1 MPKYSERRLACEL
14 SKILPTPS
22 DRMGIIWSL
31 LAVQGAI
38 VLEYGPAGTTHYSMG
53 LYGGL
58 GLRFQNRM
66 FTTHMSED
74 DVVMGDVTRL
84 EDAIVEL
91 DKSYA
96 PKVIF
101 VVASSV
107 TAVIGTDIKGVC
119 RYMQN
124 EVKAKLVAFEQGGF
138 RGDYSIGLAET
149 YKLLVRN
156 LPKKDV
162 AQEAGVYNI
171 IGASA
176 WRYRMA
182 SDIWEVKSLL
192 DEALGLSCNAC
203 LCCDTSVEELEDMGL
218 AQVNIVL
225 GNEGL
230 AAAKYLQE
238 KFGTPYVYAVPYGYN
253 GTLSFLAQVGEA
265 VGREPDSMVLLRL
278 QTKEKSLSRL
288 SLFAM
293 MGNNKPRMAVVKGDY
308 DMVQGVS
315 AFLEQGGIT
324 VLHKMCAHSLKAIAE
339 PAADV
344 ETYAEESDW
353 LQVIRGLHDTLILA
367 DDVALLQADADN
379 MKVLI
384 SAPFMNSAVA
394 THMPFMGE
402 KGADFLLEQ
411 MQAYCR
417 R

>member
-1 MPKYSERRLACEL
+1 MSLVRF
-14 SKILPTPS
+14 LPTPS

-58 GLRFQNRM
+58 GLRFQNRL

-84 EDAIVEL
+84 EEALVEL
-91 DKSYA
+91 DKNYA

-138 RGDYSIGLAET
+138 RGDYSVGLAET

-156 LPKKDV
+156 LPQKGV
-162 AQEAGVYNI
+162 AQEKGVYNI

-192 DEALGLSCNAC
+192 SEALGLSCNAC
-203 LCCDTSVEELEDMGL
+203 LCCDTSVEELQAMGK

-230 AAAKYLQE
+230 AAAQYLE
-238 KFGTPYVYAVPYGYN
+238 GKFGTPYVYAAPYGYS
-253 GTLSFLAQVGEA
+253 GTVCFLESVGEA
-265 VGREPDSMVLLRL
+265 IGEMPQPLVLMRLRM
-278 QTKEKSLSRL
+278 KEKGMSMLSM
-288 SLFAM
+288 FAM
-293 MGNNKPRMAVVKGDY
+293 MGGGKTKQAVVKGDY
-308 DMVQGVS
+308 DLVQGVS
-315 AFLEQGGIT
+315 AFLEQAGIK
-324 VLHKMCAHSLKAIAE
+324 VVHKMCAHSLKAIAE

-344 ETYAEESDW
+344 ESYAEEGEW
-353 LQVIRGLHDTLILA
+353 LQLIRGLRATLIFA
-367 DDVALLQADADN
+367 DDVALTQADASN

-384 SAPFMNSAVA
+384 SAPFMNGVVA
-394 THMPFMGE
+394 THLPFMGE

-411 MQAYCR
+411 IQNYYQK
-417 R
+417 

>member
-1 MPKYSERRLACEL
+1 MSLVRF
-14 SKILPTPS
+14 LPTPS

-192 DEALGLSCNAC
+192 DEALELSCNAC

-288 SLFAM
+288 SLFTM
-293 MGNNKPRMAVVKGDY
+293 MGNNKPKKAVVKGDY
-308 DMVQGVS
+308 DLVQGVS

-344 ETYAEESDW
+344 EAYAEESDW

>member
-1 MPKYSERRLACEL
+1 MSLVRF
-14 SKILPTPS
+14 LPTPS

-58 GLRFQNRM
+58 GLRFQNRL

-84 EDAIVEL
+84 EEAIIEL

-124 EVKAKLVAFEQGGF
+124 EVEAKLVAFEQGGF
-138 RGDYSIGLAET
+138 RGDYSVGLAET

-182 SDIWEVKSLL
+182 SDIWEIKSLL
-192 DEALGLSCNAC
+192 DEALGLRCNAC
-203 LCCDTSVEELEDMGL
+203 LCCDTSVDELQAMGK

-265 VGREPDSMVLLRL
+265 IGREPDSMVLLRL

-288 SLFAM
+288 SLFTM

-308 DMVQGVS
+308 DMMQGVS

-344 ETYAEESDW
+344 EAYAEESDW

-367 DDVALLQADADN
+367 DDVALLQAEADN
-379 MKVLI
+379 TKVLI

-394 THMPFMGE
+394 THLPFMGE

>member
-1 MPKYSERRLACEL
+1 MSLVRF
-14 SKILPTPS
+14 LPTPS

-58 GLRFQNRM
+58 GLRFQNRL

-91 DKSYA
+91 GKSYE

-124 EVKAKLVAFEQGGF
+124 EVKAKLIAFEQGGF
-138 RGDYSIGLAET
+138 RGDYSIGLVET
-149 YKLLVRN
+149 YKLLVKN

-162 AQEAGVYNI
+162 KEEKGVYNI

-182 SDIWEVKSLL
+182 SDIIEVKSLL
-192 DEALGLSCNAC
+192 KEALNMECNAC
-203 LCCDTSVEELEDMGL
+203 LCCDASVEELQEMGK

-230 AAAKYLQE
+230 AAAKILQE
-238 KFGTPYVYAVPYGYN
+238 KFGTPYVYAVPYGYS
-253 GTLSFLAQVGEA
+253 GTVAFLEKVGA
-265 VGREPDSMVLLRL
+265 TIDVMPDPMVLMRIKM
-278 QTKEKSLSRL
+278 KEKGMGMLSM
-288 SLFAM
+288 FAM
-293 MGNNKPRMAVVKGDY
+293 MGGGKIKPVAAVKGDY

-315 AFLEQGGIT
+315 AFLEQAG
-324 VLHKMCAHSLKAIAE
+324 VKVAHKMCAHSLKSIVE
-339 PAADV
+339 PAEGV
-344 ETYAEESDW
+344 EAFAEEREW
-353 LQVIRGLHDTLILA
+353 LEIIKPLRKTLVLA
-367 DDVALLQADADN
+367 DDVALLQCDDSN
-379 MKVLI
+379 TKVLI
-384 SAPFMNSAVA
+384 SAPFFNGVVA
-394 THMPFMGE
+394 THLPFMGE
-402 KGADFLLEQ
+402 KGADFLLEKIQ
-411 MQAYCR
+411 GYYQSF
-417 R
+417 

>member
-1 MPKYSERRLACEL
+1 MSLVRF
-14 SKILPTPS
+14 LPTPS

-156 LPKKDV
+156 LPKKGV
-162 AQEAGVYNI
+162 AAEKGVYNF
-171 IGASA
+171 IGASV
-176 WRYRMA
+176 WRYRME

-192 DEALGLSCNAC
+192 DEALGLRCNAC

-265 VGREPDSMVLLRL
+265 VGREPDSIVLLRL

-288 SLFAM
+288 SLFTM
-293 MGNNKPRMAVVKGDY
+293 MGNNKPKKAVVKGDY
-308 DMVQGVS
+308 DLVQGVS

-344 ETYAEESDW
+344 EAYAEESDW

>member
-1 MPKYSERRLACEL
+1 MSLVRF
-14 SKILPTPS
+14 LPTPS

-91 DKSYA
+91 DESYA

-192 DEALGLSCNAC
+192 DEALGMSCNAC

-265 VGREPDSMVLLRL
+265 IGREPDSMVLLRL

-288 SLFAM
+288 SLFTM
-293 MGNNKPRMAVVKGDY
+293 MGNNKPKKAVVKGDY
-308 DMVQGVS
+308 DLVQGVS

-324 VLHKMCAHSLKAIAE
+324 VLHKMCAHSLKEIAE

-344 ETYAEESDW
+344 EAYAEESDW

-367 DDVALLQADADN
+367 DDVALLQAEADN
-379 MKVLI
+379 TKVLI

-394 THMPFMGE
+394 THLPFMGE

>member
-1 MPKYSERRLACEL
+1 MSLVRF
-14 SKILPTPS
+14 LPTPS

-58 GLRFQNRM
+58 GLRLQNRM

-84 EDAIVEL
+84 EDALVEL
-91 DKSYA
+91 DKNYA

-124 EVKAKLVAFEQGGF
+124 EVKAKLIAFDQGGF

-156 LPKKDV
+156 LPQKGV
-162 AQEAGVYNI
+162 SQESGIYNI
-171 IGASA
+171 IGASV
-176 WRYRMA
+176 WRYRME
-182 SDIWEVKSLL
+182 SDVWEIKSLL
-192 DEALGLSCNAC
+192 SEALGLSCNAC
-203 LCCDTSVEELEDMGL
+203 LCCDTSVEELEDMGQ

-230 AAAKYLQE
+230 AAARYLQE
-238 KFGTPYVYAVPYGYN
+238 KFGTPYVYTVPYGYS
-253 GTLSFLAQVGEA
+253 GTLSFLKQVGEA

-288 SLFAM
+288 SLFTM

-308 DMVQGVS
+308 DLVHGVS
-315 AFLEQGGIT
+315 AFLEQGGIN

-344 ETYAEESDW
+344 EAYAEESDW
-353 LQVIRGLHDTLILA
+353 LQIIRGLQDTLILA
-367 DDVALLQADADN
+367 DDVALLQADAGN
-379 MKVLI
+379 TKVRI

-394 THMPFMGE
+394 THLPFMGE
-402 KGADFLLEQ
+402 KGADYLLEL

>member
-1 MPKYSERRLACEL
+1 MSLVRF
-14 SKILPTPS
+14 LPTPS

-31 LAVQGAI
+31 LTIQGAI

-84 EDAIVEL
+84 EKAIVEL
-91 DKSYA
+91 DKNYA

-107 TAVIGTDIKGVC
+107 AAVIGTDIKGVC

-124 EVKAKLVAFEQGGF
+124 EVKAKLVSFEQGGF

-156 LPKKDV
+156 LPRKGV
-162 AQEAGVYNI
+162 VQEKGVYNI
-171 IGASA
+171 IGASV
-176 WRYRMA
+176 WRYRME
-182 SDIWEVKSLL
+182 SDIWEIKNLL
-192 DEALGLSCNAC
+192 SEALELSCNAC
-203 LCCDTSVEELEDMGL
+203 LCCDTSVEELEDMGQ

-230 AAAKYLQE
+230 AAAKYLEE
-238 KFGTPYVYAVPYGYN
+238 KFGTPYVYAVPYGYS
-253 GTLSFLAQVGEA
+253 GTLSFLKQVGEA
-265 VGREPDSMVLLRL
+265 VCKEPDSMVLLRIKM
-278 QTKEKSLSRL
+278 KEKSILRIT

-293 MGNNKPRMAVVKGDY
+293 MGYNKPMQAVVKGDY

-315 AFLEQGGIT
+315 AFLAQAGIA
-324 VLHKMCAHSLKAIAE
+324 VLHKMCAHSLKVITE

-344 ETYAEESDW
+344 EAYADEGEW

-367 DDVALLQADADN
+367 DDVALLQADTDN
-379 MKVLI
+379 TKVLI

-394 THMPFMGE
+394 THLPFMGE

-411 MQAYCR
+411 LQAYCR

>member
-1 MPKYSERRLACEL
+1 MSLVRFL
-14 SKILPTPS
+14 STPS

-156 LPKKDV
+156 LPKKGV
-162 AQEAGVYNI
+162 AAEKGVYNI
-171 IGASA
+171 IGASM
-176 WRYRMA
+176 WRYRME
-182 SDIWEVKSLL
+182 SDIWEIKSLL
-192 DEALGLSCNAC
+192 SEVLGLSCNAC

-288 SLFAM
+288 SLFTM
-293 MGNNKPRMAVVKGDY
+293 MGNNKLKKAVVKGDY

-339 PAADV
+339 PAAAV
-344 ETYAEESDW
+344 EAYAEESDW

-367 DDVALLQADADN
+367 DDVALLQAEADN
-379 MKVLI
+379 TKVLI

-402 KGADFLLEQ
+402 RGADYLFER

>member
-1 MPKYSERRLACEL
+1 
-14 SKILPTPS
+14 
-22 DRMGIIWSL
+22 MGIIWSL

-58 GLRFQNRM
+58 GLRFQNRL

-84 EDAIVEL
+84 EEALVEL
-91 DKSYA
+91 DKNYA

-138 RGDYSIGLAET
+138 RGDYSVGLAET

-156 LPKKDV
+156 LPQKGV
-162 AQEAGVYNI
+162 AQEKGVYNI

-192 DEALGLSCNAC
+192 SEALGLSCNAC
-203 LCCDTSVEELEDMGL
+203 LCCDTSVEELQAMGK

-230 AAAKYLQE
+230 AAAQYLEE
-238 KFGTPYVYAVPYGYN
+238 KFGTPYVYAAPYGYS
-253 GTLSFLAQVGEA
+253 GTVRFLESVGEA
-265 VGREPDSMVLLRL
+265 IGEMPQPLVLMRLRM
-278 QTKEKSLSRL
+278 KEKGMSMLSM
-288 SLFAM
+288 FAM
-293 MGNNKPRMAVVKGDY
+293 MGGGKKKQAVVKGDY
-308 DMVQGVS
+308 DLVQGVS
-315 AFLEQGGIT
+315 AFLEQAGIR
-324 VLHKMCAHSLKAIAE
+324 VVHKMCAHSLKAIAE

-344 ETYAEESDW
+344 ESYAEEGEW
-353 LQVIRGLHDTLILA
+353 LQLIRELRATLIFA
-367 DDVALLQADADN
+367 DDVALTQADASN

-394 THMPFMGE
+394 THLPFMGE

>member
-1 MPKYSERRLACEL
+1 MSLVRF
-14 SKILPTPS
+14 LPTPS

-53 LYGGL
+53 LYGVL

-288 SLFAM
+288 SLFTM
-293 MGNNKPRMAVVKGDY
+293 MGNNKPKKAVVKGDY

-324 VLHKMCAHSLKAIAE
+324 VLHKLCAHSLKAIAE

-344 ETYAEESDW
+344 EAYAEESDW

-417 R
+417 K

>member
-1 MPKYSERRLACEL
+1 MSLVRF
-14 SKILPTPS
+14 LPTPS

-91 DKSYA
+91 DESYA

-203 LCCDTSVEELEDMGL
+203 LCYDTSVEELENMGL

-344 ETYAEESDW
+344 EGYAEESDW
-353 LQVIRGLHDTLILA
+353 LQVIRGLQDTLILA

>member
-1 MPKYSERRLACEL
+1 MSLVRF
-14 SKILPTPS
+14 LPTPS

-58 GLRFQNRM
+58 GLRFQNRL

-84 EDAIVEL
+84 EEALVEL
-91 DKSYA
+91 DKNYA

-138 RGDYSIGLAET
+138 RGDYSVGLAET

-156 LPKKDV
+156 LPQKGV
-162 AQEAGVYNI
+162 AQEKGVYNI

-192 DEALGLSCNAC
+192 SEALGLSCNAC
-203 LCCDTSVEELEDMGL
+203 LCCDTSVEELQALGK

-230 AAAKYLQE
+230 AAAQYLEE
-238 KFGTPYVYAVPYGYN
+238 KFGTPYVYAAPYGYS
-253 GTLSFLAQVGEA
+253 GTVRFLESVGEA
-265 VGREPDSMVLLRL
+265 IGEMPQPLVLMRLRM
-278 QTKEKSLSRL
+278 KEKGMSMLSM
-288 SLFAM
+288 FAM
-293 MGNNKPRMAVVKGDY
+293 MGGGKKKQAVVKGDY
-308 DMVQGVS
+308 DLVQGVS
-315 AFLEQGGIT
+315 AFLEQAGIR
-324 VLHKMCAHSLKAIAE
+324 VVHKMCAHSLKAIAE
-339 PAADV
+339 PASDV
-344 ETYAEESDW
+344 ESYAEEGEW
-353 LQVIRGLHDTLILA
+353 LQQIRDLRATLIFA
-367 DDVALLQADADN
+367 DDVALAQADASN

-384 SAPFMNSAVA
+384 SAPFMNGVVA
-394 THMPFMGE
+394 THLPFMGE

-411 MQAYCR
+411 IQGYYQK
-417 R
+417 

>member
-1 MPKYSERRLACEL
+1 MSLVRF
-14 SKILPTPS
+14 LPTPS

-58 GLRFQNRM
+58 GLRFQNRL

-84 EDAIVEL
+84 EEAIVEL

-124 EVKAKLVAFEQGGF
+124 EVKAKLIAFEQGGF
-138 RGDYSIGLAET
+138 RGDYSIGLVET
-149 YKLLVRN
+149 YKLLVKN

-162 AQEAGVYNI
+162 QLQKGVYNI

-182 SDIWEVKSLL
+182 SDIWEIKGLL
-192 DEALGLSCNAC
+192 TEALSLECNAC
-203 LCCDTSVEELEDMGL
+203 LCCDTSVEELEQLGR

-230 AAAKYLQE
+230 AAAKLLEE
-238 KFGTPYVYAVPYGYN
+238 KFGTPYIYAAPYGYSA
-253 GTLSFLAQVGEA
+253 TAEFLEKVGAAVGEA
-265 VGREPDSMVLLRL
+265 PNPMVLMRLRM
-278 QTKEKSLSRL
+278 KEKGMGMLSM
-288 SLFAM
+288 FAM
-293 MGNNKPRMAVVKGDY
+293 MGGGKTKQAVVKGDY
-308 DMVQGVS
+308 DMVRGVS
-315 AFLEQGGIT
+315 AFLEKAGIK
-324 VLHKMCAHSLKAIAE
+324 VVHKMCAHSLKNIVE

-344 ETYAEESDW
+344 EAFAEEGEW
-353 LQVIRGLHDTLILA
+353 LKEIRQLQNTLVFA
-367 DDVALLQADADN
+367 DDVALSQCAASN

-384 SAPFMNSAVA
+384 SAPFFSGVVA
-394 THMPFMGE
+394 THLPFMGE

-411 MQAYCR
+411 IQAYYQQ
-417 R
+417 

>member
-1 MPKYSERRLACEL
+1 MSLVRF
-14 SKILPTPS
+14 LPTPS

-156 LPKKDV
+156 LPKMGV
-162 AQEAGVYNI
+162 AAEKGVYNI
-171 IGASA
+171 IGASV
-176 WRYRMA
+176 WRYRME
-182 SDIWEVKSLL
+182 SDIWEIKSLL
-192 DEALGLSCNAC
+192 GEALGLSCNAC

-230 AAAKYLQE
+230 AAAKCLQE
-238 KFGTPYVYAVPYGYN
+238 KFGTPYVYAVPYGYSAV
-253 GTLSFLAQVGEA
+253 LSFLEQVGEA
-265 VGREPDSMVLLRL
+265 VGKEPDAMVLLRL

-288 SLFAM
+288 SLFTM
-293 MGNNKPRMAVVKGDY
+293 MGNNKPKKAVVKGDY
-308 DMVQGVS
+308 DLVQGVS

-344 ETYAEESDW
+344 EAYAEESDW
-353 LQVIRGLHDTLILA
+353 LQVIRGLQDTLILA

-379 MKVLI
+379 TKVLI
-384 SAPFMNSAVA
+384 SAPFINSAVA
-394 THMPFMGE
+394 THLPFMGE

>member
-1 MPKYSERRLACEL
+1 MSLVRF
-14 SKILPTPS
+14 LPTPS

-84 EDAIVEL
+84 EEALVEL
-91 DKSYA
+91 DKNYA

-138 RGDYSIGLAET
+138 RGDYSVGLAET

-156 LPKKDV
+156 LPQKGV
-162 AQEAGVYNI
+162 AQEKGLYNI

-192 DEALGLSCNAC
+192 SEALGLSCNAC
-203 LCCDTSVEELEDMGL
+203 LCCDTSVEELQAMGK

-230 AAAKYLQE
+230 AAAQYLEE
-238 KFGTPYVYAVPYGYN
+238 KFGTPYVYAAPYGYS
-253 GTLSFLAQVGEA
+253 GTVRFLESVGEA
-265 VGREPDSMVLLRL
+265 IGEMPQPLVLMRLRM
-278 QTKEKSLSRL
+278 KEKGMSMLSM
-288 SLFAM
+288 FAM
-293 MGNNKPRMAVVKGDY
+293 MGGGKKKQAVVKGDY
-308 DMVQGVS
+308 DLVQGVS
-315 AFLEQGGIT
+315 AFLEQAGIR
-324 VLHKMCAHSLKAIAE
+324 VVHKMCAHSLKAIAE
-339 PAADV
+339 PASDV
-344 ETYAEESDW
+344 ESYAEEGEW
-353 LQVIRGLHDTLILA
+353 LQLIRELRATLIFA
-367 DDVALLQADADN
+367 DDVALTQADASN

-384 SAPFMNSAVA
+384 SAPFMNGVVA
-394 THMPFMGE
+394 THLPFMGE

-411 MQAYCR
+411 IQGYYQK
-417 R
+417 

>member
-1 MPKYSERRLACEL
+1 MSLVRF
-14 SKILPTPS
+14 LPTPS

-58 GLRFQNRM
+58 GLRFQNRL

-84 EDAIVEL
+84 EEAIIEL

-288 SLFAM
+288 SLFTM
-293 MGNNKPRMAVVKGDY
+293 MGNNKPRKAVVKGDY

-344 ETYAEESDW
+344 EAYAEESDW
-353 LQVIRGLHDTLILA
+353 LQVIRGLQDTLILA

-394 THMPFMGE
+394 THLPFMGE

>member
-1 MPKYSERRLACEL
+1 MSLVRF
-14 SKILPTPS
+14 LPTPS

-74 DVVMGDVTRL
+74 DVVMGDITRL

-238 KFGTPYVYAVPYGYN
+238 KFGTPYVYDVPYGYN

-344 ETYAEESDW
+344 EAYAEESDW

>member
-1 MPKYSERRLACEL
+1 MSLVRF
-14 SKILPTPS
+14 LPTPL

-203 LCCDTSVEELEDMGL
+203 LCYDTSVEELEDMGL

-278 QTKEKSLSRL
+278 QTKEKSLSRI
-288 SLFAM
+288 SLFTM
-293 MGNNKPRMAVVKGDY
+293 MGNNKPKKAVVKGDY
-308 DMVQGVS
+308 DLVQGVS

-344 ETYAEESDW
+344 EAYAEESDW
-353 LQVIRGLHDTLILA
+353 LQLIRGLQDTLILA

>member
-1 MPKYSERRLACEL
+1 MSLVRF
-14 SKILPTPS
+14 LPTPS

-58 GLRFQNRM
+58 GLRFQNRL

-84 EDAIVEL
+84 EEALIEL

-96 PKVIF
+96 PQVIF

-119 RYMQN
+119 RYMQR

-149 YKLLVRN
+149 YKLLVKN

-162 AQEAGVYNI
+162 QAEKGLYNL

-182 SDIWEVKSLL
+182 SDIWEVKNLL
-192 DEALGLSCNAC
+192 TEALGLSCNAC
-203 LCCDTSVEELEDMGL
+203 LCCDTSVDELEKLGR

-230 AAAKYLQE
+230 AAAKLLEE
-238 KFGTPYVYAVPYGYN
+238 KFGTPYVYAVPYGYS
-253 GTLSFLAQVGEA
+253 GTAAFLESVGEA
-265 VGREPDSMVLLRL
+265 VGETPSPMVLMRLRM
-278 QTKEKSLSRL
+278 KEKGMGMLSM
-288 SLFAM
+288 FAM
-293 MGNNKPRMAVVKGDY
+293 MGDGKPKQAVVKGDY
-308 DMVQGVS
+308 DLVQGVS
-315 AFLEQGGIT
+315 AFLEKAGIK
-324 VLHKMCAHSLKAIAE
+324 VVHKMCAHSLKAIAE
-339 PAADV
+339 PAAGV
-344 ETYAEESDW
+344 EAYAEEADW
-353 LQVIRGLHDTLILA
+353 LKEIRELRDTLVFA
-367 DDVALLQADADN
+367 DDVALTQCDKSN

-384 SAPFMNSAVA
+384 SAPFFGGVVA
-394 THMPFMGE
+394 THLPFMGE

-411 MQAYCR
+411 IQNYYQQ
-417 R
+417 

>member
-1 MPKYSERRLACEL
+1 MSLVRF
-14 SKILPTPS
+14 LPTPS

-149 YKLLVRN
+149 YKLLVCN

-288 SLFAM
+288 SLFTM
-293 MGNNKPRMAVVKGDY
+293 IGNNKPKKAVVKGDY

-339 PAADV
+339 PAAAV
-344 ETYAEESDW
+344 EAYAEESDW

-394 THMPFMGE
+394 THLPFMGE

>member
-1 MPKYSERRLACEL
+1 MSLVRF
-14 SKILPTPS
+14 LPTPS

-58 GLRFQNRM
+58 GLRLQNRM

-84 EDAIVEL
+84 EDALVEL

-124 EVKAKLVAFEQGGF
+124 EVKAKLIAFDQGGF

-156 LPKKDV
+156 LPQKGV
-162 AQEAGVYNI
+162 AQESGIYNI
-171 IGASA
+171 IGASV
-176 WRYRMA
+176 WRYRME
-182 SDIWEVKSLL
+182 SDVWEIKSLL
-192 DEALGLSCNAC
+192 SEALGLSCNAC
-203 LCCDTSVEELEDMGL
+203 LCCDTSVEELEDMGQ

-230 AAAKYLQE
+230 AAARYLQE
-238 KFGTPYVYAVPYGYN
+238 KFGTPYVPYGYS
-253 GTLSFLAQVGEA
+253 GTLSFLKQVGEA

-288 SLFAM
+288 SLFTM

-308 DMVQGVS
+308 DLVHGVS
-315 AFLEQGGIT
+315 AFLEQGGIN

-344 ETYAEESDW
+344 EAYAEESDW
-353 LQVIRGLHDTLILA
+353 LQIIRGLQDTLILA
-367 DDVALLQADADN
+367 DDVVLLQADVDN
-379 MKVLI
+379 TKVLI

-394 THMPFMGE
+394 THLPFMGE

>member
-1 MPKYSERRLACEL
+1 MSLVRF
-14 SKILPTPS
+14 LPTPS

-58 GLRFQNRM
+58 GLRFQNRL

-84 EDAIVEL
+84 EEALIEL
-91 DKSYA
+91 DKNYA

-119 RYMQN
+119 RYMQR

-138 RGDYSIGLAET
+138 RGDYSVGLAET
-149 YKLLVRN
+149 YKLLVKN
-156 LPKKDV
+156 LPQKDV
-162 AQEAGVYNI
+162 AQEKGVYNI

-192 DEALGLSCNAC
+192 SEALGLSCNAC
-203 LCCDTSVEELEDMGL
+203 LCCDTSVEELQAMGK

-230 AAAKYLQE
+230 AAAQYLEE
-238 KFGTPYVYAVPYGYN
+238 KFGTPYVYAAPYGYS
-253 GTLSFLAQVGEA
+253 GTVRFLESVGEA
-265 VGREPDSMVLLRL
+265 IGEMPQPLVLMRLRM
-278 QTKEKSLSRL
+278 KEKGMSMLSM
-288 SLFAM
+288 FAM
-293 MGNNKPRMAVVKGDY
+293 MGGGKKKQAVVKGDY
-308 DMVQGVS
+308 DLVQGVS
-315 AFLEQGGIT
+315 AFLEQAGIR
-324 VLHKMCAHSLKAIAE
+324 VVHKMCAHSLKAIAE

-344 ETYAEESDW
+344 ESYAEEGEW
-353 LQVIRGLHDTLILA
+353 LQLIRELRATLIFA
-367 DDVALLQADADN
+367 DDVALTQADASN

-384 SAPFMNSAVA
+384 SAPFMNGVVA
-394 THMPFMGE
+394 THLPFMGE

-411 MQAYCR
+411 IQGYYQK
-417 R
+417 

>member
-1 MPKYSERRLACEL
+1 MSLVRF
-14 SKILPTPS
+14 LPTPS

-84 EDAIVEL
+84 EDALVEL

-124 EVKAKLVAFEQGGF
+124 EVKAKLIAFDQGGF

-156 LPKKDV
+156 LPQKGV
-162 AQEAGVYNI
+162 VQESGIYNI
-171 IGASA
+171 IGASV
-176 WRYRMA
+176 WRYRME
-182 SDIWEVKSLL
+182 SDVWEIKSLL
-192 DEALGLSCNAC
+192 SEALGLSCNAC
-203 LCCDTSVEELEDMGL
+203 LCCDTSVEELEDMGQ

-230 AAAKYLQE
+230 AAAKYLEE
-238 KFGTPYVYAVPYGYN
+238 KFGTPYVYAVPYGYS
-253 GTLSFLAQVGEA
+253 GTLNFLEQVGEA
-265 VGREPDSMVLLRL
+265 VGREPDSMLLLRL
-278 QTKEKSLSRL
+278 QTKEKSLSGL
-288 SLFAM
+288 SFFSM
-293 MGNNKPRMAVVKGDY
+293 MGNNKSRKAVVKGDY
-308 DMVQGVS
+308 DLVQGVS
-315 AFLEQGGIT
+315 AFLEQAGIT

-344 ETYAEESDW
+344 EAYAEESDW
-353 LQVIRGLHDTLILA
+353 LQIIRGLHDTLILA
-367 DDVALLQADADN
+367 DDVALLQADAGN
-379 MKVLI
+379 TKVLI

-394 THMPFMGE
+394 THLPFMGE

>member
-1 MPKYSERRLACEL
+1 MSLVRF
-14 SKILPTPS
+14 LPTPS

-288 SLFAM
+288 SLFTM
-293 MGNNKPRMAVVKGDY
+293 MGNNKPKKAVVKGDY
-308 DMVQGVS
+308 DLVQGVS

-344 ETYAEESDW
+344 EAYAEESDW
-353 LQVIRGLHDTLILA
+353 LQVIRGLQDTLILA

-379 MKVLI
+379 TKVLI
-384 SAPFMNSAVA
+384 SAPFINSAVA
-394 THMPFMGE
+394 THLPFMGE

>member
-1 MPKYSERRLACEL
+1 MSLVRF
-14 SKILPTPS
+14 LPTPS

-58 GLRFQNRM
+58 GLRFQNRL

-84 EDAIVEL
+84 EEALVEL
-91 DKSYA
+91 DKNYA

-138 RGDYSIGLAET
+138 RGDYSVGLAET

-156 LPKKDV
+156 LPQKGV
-162 AQEAGVYNI
+162 AQEKGLYNI

-192 DEALGLSCNAC
+192 SEALGLSCNAC
-203 LCCDTSVEELEDMGL
+203 LCCDTSVEELQAMGK

-230 AAAKYLQE
+230 AAAQYFEE
-238 KFGTPYVYAVPYGYN
+238 KFGTPYVYAAPYGYS
-253 GTLSFLAQVGEA
+253 GTVRFLESLGEA
-265 VGREPDSMVLLRL
+265 IGEMPQPLVLMRLRM
-278 QTKEKSLSRL
+278 KEKGMSMLSM
-288 SLFAM
+288 FAM
-293 MGNNKPRMAVVKGDY
+293 MGGGKTKQAVVKGDY
-308 DMVQGVS
+308 DLVQGVS
-315 AFLEQGGIT
+315 AFLEQAGIS
-324 VLHKMCAHSLKAIAE
+324 VVHKMCAHSLKAIVE

-344 ETYAEESDW
+344 EAYAEEGEW
-353 LQVIRGLHDTLILA
+353 LQQIRDLRATLIFA
-367 DDVALLQADADN
+367 DDVALAQADASN

-384 SAPFMNSAVA
+384 SAPFMNGVVA
-394 THMPFMGE
+394 THLPFMGE

-411 MQAYCR
+411 IQGYYQK
-417 R
+417 

>member
-1 MPKYSERRLACEL
+1 MSFVRF
-14 SKILPTPS
+14 LPTPS

-253 GTLSFLAQVGEA
+253 GTLSFLAQVGEV

-288 SLFAM
+288 SLFTM
-293 MGNNKPRMAVVKGDY
+293 MGNNKPKKAVVKGDY
-308 DMVQGVS
+308 DLVQGVS

-344 ETYAEESDW
+344 EAYAEESDW
-353 LQVIRGLHDTLILA
+353 LQVIRGLQDTLVLA
-367 DDVALLQADADN
+367 DDVALLQAKADN
-379 MKVLI
+379 TKVLI

-394 THMPFMGE
+394 THLPFMGE

>member
-1 MPKYSERRLACEL
+1 MSLVRF
-14 SKILPTPS
+14 LPTPS

-58 GLRFQNRM
+58 GLSFQNRL

-84 EDAIVEL
+84 EEALVEL
-91 DKSYA
+91 DKNYA

-138 RGDYSIGLAET
+138 RGDYSVGLAET

-156 LPKKDV
+156 LPQKGV
-162 AQEAGVYNI
+162 AQEKGVYNI

-192 DEALGLSCNAC
+192 SEALGLSCNAC
-203 LCCDTSVEELEDMGL
+203 LCCDTSVEELQAMGK

-230 AAAKYLQE
+230 AAAQYLEE
-238 KFGTPYVYAVPYGYN
+238 KFGTPYVYAAPYGYS
-253 GTLSFLAQVGEA
+253 GTVRFLESVGEA
-265 VGREPDSMVLLRL
+265 IGEMPQPLVLMRLRM
-278 QTKEKSLSRL
+278 KEKGMSMLSM
-288 SLFAM
+288 FAM
-293 MGNNKPRMAVVKGDY
+293 MGGGKTKQAVVKGDY
-308 DMVQGVS
+308 DLVQGVS
-315 AFLEQGGIT
+315 VFLEQAGIS
-324 VLHKMCAHSLKAIAE
+324 VVHKMCTHSLKAIAE

-344 ETYAEESDW
+344 ESYAEEGEW
-353 LQVIRGLHDTLILA
+353 LQLIRDLRATLIFA
-367 DDVALLQADADN
+367 DDVALMQADASN

-384 SAPFMNSAVA
+384 SAPFMNGVVA
-394 THMPFMGE
+394 THLPFMGE

-411 MQAYCR
+411 IQGYYQK
-417 R
+417 

>member
-1 MPKYSERRLACEL
+1 MSLVRF
-14 SKILPTPS
+14 LPTPS

-58 GLRFQNRM
+58 GLRFQNRL

-84 EDAIVEL
+84 EEALIEL
-91 DKSYA
+91 DKNYA

-138 RGDYSIGLAET
+138 RGDYSVGLAEA

-156 LPKKDV
+156 LPQKGV
-162 AQEAGVYNI
+162 ALEKGVYNI

-192 DEALGLSCNAC
+192 SEALGLSCNAC
-203 LCCDTSVEELEDMGL
+203 LCCDTSVEELQAMGK

-230 AAAKYLQE
+230 AAAQYLEE
-238 KFGTPYVYAVPYGYN
+238 KFGTPYVYAAPYGYS
-253 GTLSFLAQVGEA
+253 GTVRFLESVGEA
-265 VGREPDSMVLLRL
+265 IGEMPQPLVLMRLRI
-278 QTKEKSLSRL
+278 KEKGMSMLSM
-288 SLFAM
+288 FAM
-293 MGNNKPRMAVVKGDY
+293 MGGGKTKQAVVKGDY
-308 DMVQGVS
+308 DLVHGVS
-315 AFLEQGGIT
+315 TFLEQAGIR
-324 VLHKMCAHSLKAIAE
+324 VVHKMCAHSLKAIAE

-344 ETYAEESDW
+344 EAYAEEGEW
-353 LQVIRGLHDTLILA
+353 LQEIRELRDTLLFA
-367 DDVALLQADADN
+367 DDVALTQADASN

-384 SAPFMNSAVA
+384 SAPFFGGVVA
-394 THMPFMGE
+394 THLPFMGE

-411 MQAYCR
+411 IQNYYQK
-417 R
+417 

>member
-1 MPKYSERRLACEL
+1 MSLVRF
-14 SKILPTPS
+14 LPTPS

-156 LPKKDV
+156 LPQKDV

-265 VGREPDSMVLLRL
+265 VGRELDSMVLLRL

-288 SLFAM
+288 SLFTM
-293 MGNNKPRMAVVKGDY
+293 MGNNKPKKAVVKGDY
-308 DMVQGVS
+308 DLVQGVS
-315 AFLEQGGIT
+315 AFLEQCGIT

-344 ETYAEESDW
+344 EAYAEESDW
-353 LQVIRGLHDTLILA
+353 LQVIRGLQDTLILA

>member
-1 MPKYSERRLACEL
+1 MSLVRF
-14 SKILPTPS
+14 LPTPS

-293 MGNNKPRMAVVKGDY
+293 MGNNKPRKAVVKGDY

-344 ETYAEESDW
+344 EAYAEESDW

-367 DDVALLQADADN
+367 DDVALLQAEADN
-379 MKVLI
+379 TKVLI

-394 THMPFMGE
+394 THLPFMGE

>member
-1 MPKYSERRLACEL
+1 MSLVRF
-14 SKILPTPS
+14 LPTPS

-58 GLRFQNRM
+58 GLRFQNRL

-84 EDAIVEL
+84 EEAIIEL

-138 RGDYSIGLAET
+138 RGDYSVGLAET

-156 LPKKDV
+156 LPQKD
-162 AQEAGVYNI
+162 ATQEAGVYNI

-203 LCCDTSVEELEDMGL
+203 LCYDTSVEELEDMGL

-288 SLFAM
+288 SLFTM
-293 MGNNKPRMAVVKGDY
+293 MGNNKPKKAVVKGDY
-308 DMVQGVS
+308 DLVQGVS

-339 PAADV
+339 PAAAV
-344 ETYAEESDW
+344 EAYAEESDW
-353 LQVIRGLHDTLILA
+353 LQVIRGLQDTLILA

-379 MKVLI
+379 TKVLI

-394 THMPFMGE
+394 THLPFMGE